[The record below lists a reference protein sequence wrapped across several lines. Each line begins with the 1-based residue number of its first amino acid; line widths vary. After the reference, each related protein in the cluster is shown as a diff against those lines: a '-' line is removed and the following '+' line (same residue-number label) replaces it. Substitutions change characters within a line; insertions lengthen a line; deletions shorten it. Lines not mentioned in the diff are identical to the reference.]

1 VITRAQS
8 TRQGNKPMLRGE
20 LEQVSL
26 PSVLS
31 FLELE
36 RKTGILHVEGPR
48 PIRVLLRAG
57 APIRLE
63 QEAAPP
69 AANDKDALFEILDWR
84 QGQFEF
90 VPQEVTGEDHLA
102 TNVTSLLLEHARVLD
117 ESKRHGPR

>member
-1 VITRAQS
+1 
-8 TRQGNKPMLRGE
+8 MLRGE

-36 RKTGILHVEGPR
+36 RKTGILNVEGPR
-48 PIRVLLRAG
+48 AIRILLRAG

-63 QEAAPP
+63 QEGAP
-69 AANDKDALFEILDWR
+69 ASNEKEALFEILDWR

-90 VPQEVTGEDHLA
+90 VPQEVSGEDHLA